1 MTQNKTTSTTVR
13 WVLTIVAVIL
23 NALGVA
29 FITIAGLGTVPATA
43 IPHVASIVYPRF
55 TLGMYLFV
63 LSVLQ
68 ILLQIILLRR
78 EFKLFQ
84 LTQIIPSVVLSYFV
98 DFFMLLLQPLPLPN
112 YVSQLLYLLIGT
124 VILSYSIALEVHV
137 DLIYLPLD
145 GLNQAIAYRT
155 GKGFDLIKTITDC
168 AMVAIALLIIIPAKH
183 GLYGVREG
191 TILSALFAGWL
202 VNIFSRL
209 MKRHRK

>member
-1 MTQNKTTSTTVR
+1 MKQDKTASTTVR

-43 IPHVASIVYPRF
+43 IPHVTAIVSPRF
-55 TLGMYLFV
+55 TLGEYLFV

-68 ILLQIILLRR
+68 IVLQVILLRR

-84 LTQIIPSVVLSYFV
+84 LTQIIPAVVLSYFV

-112 YVSQLLYLLIGT
+112 YAFQLLYLLLGT
-124 VILSYSIALEVHV
+124 LILSYAIALEVHV

-145 GLNQAIAYRT
+145 GLYQAIAQRT
-155 GKGFDLIKTITDC
+155 GKGFDLIKTIIDC
-168 AMVAIALLIIIPAKH
+168 AMVIVALLIIVPLKH

-191 TILSALFAGWL
+191 TIISALIAGWL
-202 VNIFSRL
+202 VNIFTRML
-209 MKRHRK
+209 KRKGG